1 MRARSDRFDMLE
13 PAQYARSLLVGDRA
27 ARIGRARA
35 RVHLDLAEQAATG
48 YERAD
53 QADRLARIEEEEADI
68 LVAVDRCLDAG
79 DTRTAASRWAEAGH
93 REDSRRV
100 TS

>member
-1 MRARSDRFDMLE
+1 MLE
-13 PAQYARSLLVGDRA
+13 PIAQYARSLLVGDRA
-27 ARIGRARA
+27 ARIGRAHA
-35 RVHLDLAEQAATG
+35 RVYLGLAEQAATG

-53 QADRLARIEEEEADI
+53 QVGRLARIEEEEADI
-68 LVAVDRCLDAG
+68 FVAVDRCLDAG
-79 DTRTAASRWAEAGH
+79 DTRTAASRWAEADR